1 MGATSGPYHIRRLAL
16 QLEMT
21 DGRIM
26 TVYADERNA
35 AGAEVT
41 ITKETE
47 PAARGGFWHP
57 MATAPPITEISI
69 EISRLGGYVM
79 TLRNP
84 ADAPAWITEARKGI
98 EQ

>member
-1 MGATSGPYHIRRLAL
+1 MEATSGPYRIRRLAL

-26 TVYADERNA
+26 TFYADEMNA

-41 ITKETE
+41 ITKETPWE
-47 PAARGGFWHP
+47 PSFSNYRL
-57 MATAPPITEISI
+57 PPGPPQITFTIGPVS
-69 EISRLGGYVM
+69 GYVM
-79 TLRNP
+79 TLRDP
-84 ADAPAWITEARKGI
+84 HDAPPWITEARKGI